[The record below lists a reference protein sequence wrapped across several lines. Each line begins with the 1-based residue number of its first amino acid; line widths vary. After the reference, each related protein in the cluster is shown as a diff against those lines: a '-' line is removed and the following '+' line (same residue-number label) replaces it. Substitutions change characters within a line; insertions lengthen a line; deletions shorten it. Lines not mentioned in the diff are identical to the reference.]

1 MWKLI
6 LILFSVHSWKESCE
20 EGQSWDFVQEGE
32 FQPITNFQQFSCELK
47 ISNIFS
53 FLQPEPDGKC
63 ISLICVVS
71 FFFHQGAKRYLRSL
85 QLCVQ
90 EYREGVYFRG
100 DILLLKWF
108 LSASNAMFVK
118 VCRDE
123 ARHLVQNIPSEECDL
138 EPREDCKMETVLVP
152 R

>member
-1 MWKLI
+1 MWILI
-6 LILFSVHSWKESCE
+6 LIWFSVHSWKESCE

-32 FQPITNFQQFSCELK
+32 FQPITNFQKFSSENIKHFQFPATRA
-47 ISNIFS
+47 FRA
-53 FLQPEPDGKC
+53 C
-63 ISLICVVS
+63 ISLIYVVS